1 MASIIVLTE
10 NWYLP
15 RSSSFIVRVLGLLWS
30 RVVIGLDRFYHDAK
44 LPAATMQCSPES
56 TAIPISEIGS
66 MDGVIYHSSR
76 LIPGA
81 IVFVQR
87 F

>member
-1 MASIIVLTE
+1 M
-10 NWYLP
+10 
-15 RSSSFIVRVLGLLWS
+15 
-30 RVVIGLDRFYHDAK
+30 IGLDRFYHDAK
-44 LPAATMQCSPES
+44 LPAATVRCFPES
-56 TAIPISEIGS
+56 TAILVSDIGS
-66 MDGVIYHSSR
+66 MVVVIYRGSR